1 MKYSIDTYPLYK
13 DEKRFAFVV
22 RAKMRMKEP
31 VEVDVLRAAANKA
44 IKRYPYFAVKV
55 EVDESGSYVRV
66 PNDKEI
72 AVLPMGEKT
81 PFLCSKEVN
90 EHLLFLEVD
99 EKDIY
104 FNISH
109 TMCGGRGLQPWI
121 MTTIWQYVADKYGIT
136 PNAPSI
142 RKPGE
147 PLLDGEMDEPALE
160 TLPKEEPI
168 YEYKSKNPKVLIGDY
183 MNGLFNPF
191 MRNNNYRVLTFSQ
204 KEILSFAKGNDS
216 SVAAF
221 FLIAVAKALDK
232 LLPEKAKVIGGE
244 IAHNMSANIGL
255 KNAHCDILSHIHID
269 YTRDQL
275 KMDMEKLGTMTRGQ
289 IILQTDPSVS
299 CKELREKLE
308 LYEKLDSIQ
317 GIKAKRKYMKEH
329 DPSTGKDAKHGTYY
343 VNYTGQ
349 MDWGEV
355 ADYIESYV
363 LIVEGHIMLEV
374 TSVGEKI
381 FVCFMQ
387 ILDNDKYI
395 NAFREVMDELGIS
408 FTMEGPFPKKLPK
421 HQLPG
426 NGL

>member
-22 RAKMRMKEP
+22 RAKLRMTET
-31 VEVDVLRAAANKA
+31 VDIDVLRSAANKA

-66 PNDKEI
+66 PNDKDI
-72 AVLPMGEKT
+72 AVLPMGDKT
-81 PFLCSKEVN
+81 PFLCSEAVN

-99 EKDIY
+99 GRDIY

-121 MTTIWQYVADKYGIT
+121 MTTVWQYVADKYGIV

-147 PLLDGEMDEPALE
+147 PLLDGEMDEPACDM
-160 TLPKEEPI
+160 LPREEPI
-168 YEYKSKNPKVLIGDY
+168 YEYKSKNPKVLIADY

-191 MRNNNYRVLTFSQ
+191 VRNSNYRVLTFSQ

-232 LLPEKAKVIGGE
+232 LLPEKDAVIGGE
-244 IAHNMSANIGL
+244 IAHNMSAIIGL

-269 YTRDQL
+269 YTREQL

-289 IILQTDPSVS
+289 IILQTDPTVS
-299 CKELREKLE
+299 CKELKEKLA
-308 LYEKLDSIQ
+308 LYEALDNIQ
-317 GIKAKRKYMKEH
+317 GIKAKRKYMKQH
-329 DPSTGKDAKHGTYY
+329 DPSTGKDAKHGTYI

-363 LIVEGHIMLEV
+363 LIVEGHVMLEV

-387 ILDNDKYI
+387 ILDTDKYI
-395 NAFREVMDELGIS
+395 NAFREVMNELGIS
-408 FTMEGPFPKKLPK
+408 FTMEGPYPKKLPK
-421 HQLPG
+421 HQLP
-426 NGL
+426 

>member
-22 RAKMRMKEP
+22 RAKLRMTET
-31 VEVDVLRAAANKA
+31 VDIDVLRSAANKA

-66 PNDKEI
+66 PNDKDI
-72 AVLPMGEKT
+72 AVLPMGDKT
-81 PFLCSKEVN
+81 PFLCSKAVN

-99 EKDIY
+99 GRDIY

-121 MTTIWQYVADKYGIT
+121 MTTVWQYVADKYGIV

-147 PLLDGEMDEPALE
+147 PLLDGEMDEPACDM
-160 TLPKEEPI
+160 LPREEPI
-168 YEYKSKNPKVLIGDY
+168 YEYKSKNPKVLIADY

-191 MRNNNYRVLTFSQ
+191 VRNSNYRVLTFSP

-232 LLPEKAKVIGGE
+232 LLPEKDAVIGGE

-269 YTRDQL
+269 YTREQL

-289 IILQTDPSVS
+289 IILQTDPTVS
-299 CKELREKLE
+299 CKELKEKLA
-308 LYEKLDSIQ
+308 LYEALDNIQ
-317 GIKAKRKYMKEH
+317 GIKAKRKYMKQH
-329 DPSTGKDAKHGTYY
+329 DPSTGKDAKHGTYI

-363 LIVEGHIMLEV
+363 LIVEGHVMLEV

-387 ILDNDKYI
+387 ILDTDKYI
-395 NAFREVMDELGIS
+395 NAFREVMNELGIS
-408 FTMEGPFPKKLPK
+408 FTMEGPYPKKLPK
-421 HQLPG
+421 HQLP
-426 NGL
+426 

>member
-22 RAKMRMKEP
+22 RAKLRMTET
-31 VEVDVLRAAANKA
+31 VDIDVLRSAANKA

-66 PNDKEI
+66 PNDKDI
-72 AVLPMGEKT
+72 AVLPMGDKT
-81 PFLCSKEVN
+81 PFLCSEAVN

-99 EKDIY
+99 GRDIY

-121 MTTIWQYVADKYGIT
+121 MTTVWQYVADKYGIV

-147 PLLDGEMDEPALE
+147 PLLDGEMDEPACDM
-160 TLPKEEPI
+160 LPREEPI
-168 YEYKSKNPKVLIGDY
+168 YEYKSKNPKVLIADY

-191 MRNNNYRVLTFSQ
+191 VRNSNYRVLTFSQ

-232 LLPEKAKVIGGE
+232 LLPEKDAVIGGE

-269 YTRDQL
+269 YTREQL

-289 IILQTDPSVS
+289 IILQTDLTVS
-299 CKELREKLE
+299 CKELKEKLA
-308 LYEKLDSIQ
+308 LYEALDNIQ
-317 GIKAKRKYMKEH
+317 GIKAKRKYMKQH
-329 DPSTGKDAKHGTYY
+329 DPSTGKDAKHGTYI

-363 LIVEGHIMLEV
+363 LIVEGHVMLEV
-374 TSVGEKI
+374 TSLGEKI

-387 ILDNDKYI
+387 ILDTDKYI
-395 NAFREVMDELGIS
+395 NAFREVMNELGIS
-408 FTMEGPFPKKLPK
+408 FTMEGPYPKKLPK
-421 HQLPG
+421 HQLP
-426 NGL
+426 

>member
-22 RAKMRMKEP
+22 RAKLRMTET
-31 VEVDVLRAAANKA
+31 VDIDVLRSAANKA

-66 PNDKEI
+66 PNDKDI
-72 AVLPMGEKT
+72 AVLPMGDKT
-81 PFLCSKEVN
+81 PFLCSEAVN

-99 EKDIY
+99 GRDIY

-121 MTTIWQYVADKYGIT
+121 MTTVWQYVADKYGIV

-147 PLLDGEMDEPALE
+147 PLLDGEMDEPACDM
-160 TLPKEEPI
+160 LPREEPI
-168 YEYKSKNPKVLIGDY
+168 YEYKSKNPKVLIADY

-191 MRNNNYRVLTFSQ
+191 VRNSNYRVLTFLQ

-232 LLPEKAKVIGGE
+232 LLPEKDAVIGGE

-289 IILQTDPSVS
+289 IILQTDPTVS
-299 CKELREKLE
+299 CKELKEKLA
-308 LYEKLDSIQ
+308 LYEALDNIQ
-317 GIKAKRKYMKEH
+317 GIKAKRKYMKQH
-329 DPSTGKDAKHGTYY
+329 DPSTGKDAKHGTYI

-363 LIVEGHIMLEV
+363 LIVEGHVMLEV

-387 ILDNDKYI
+387 ILDTDKYI
-395 NAFREVMDELGIS
+395 NAFREVMNELGIS
-408 FTMEGPFPKKLPK
+408 FAMEGPYPKKLPK
-421 HQLPG
+421 HQLP
-426 NGL
+426 

>member
-55 EVDESGSYVRV
+55 EVDESGAYVRV

-255 KNAHCDILSHIHID
+255 KNAHCP
-269 YTRDQL
+269 Y
-275 KMDMEKLGTMTRGQ
+275 
-289 IILQTDPSVS
+289 
-299 CKELREKLE
+299 
-308 LYEKLDSIQ
+308 
-317 GIKAKRKYMKEH
+317 
-329 DPSTGKDAKHGTYY
+329 
-343 VNYTGQ
+343 
-349 MDWGEV
+349 
-355 ADYIESYV
+355 
-363 LIVEGHIMLEV
+363 
-374 TSVGEKI
+374 
-381 FVCFMQ
+381 
-387 ILDNDKYI
+387 
-395 NAFREVMDELGIS
+395 
-408 FTMEGPFPKKLPK
+408 
-421 HQLPG
+421 
-426 NGL
+426 

>member
-22 RAKMRMKEP
+22 RAKLRMTET
-31 VEVDVLRAAANKA
+31 VDIDVLRSAANKA
-44 IKRYPYFAVKV
+44 IKRYPYYAVKV
-55 EVDESGSYVRV
+55 EVDESGSYVRR
-66 PNDKEI
+66 PNDKDI

-81 PFLCSKEVN
+81 PFLCSKAVN

-99 EKDIY
+99 GRDIY

-121 MTTIWQYVADKYGIT
+121 MTTVWQYVADKYGIV

-147 PLLDGEMDEPALE
+147 PLLDGETDEP
-160 TLPKEEPI
+160 TLDMLPREEPI

-191 MRNNNYRVLTFSQ
+191 VRNSNYRVLTFSQ

-232 LLPEKAKVIGGE
+232 LLPEKDTVIGGE

-299 CKELREKLE
+299 CKELKEKLA
-308 LYEKLDSIQ
+308 LYEAIDNIQ
-317 GIKAKRKYMKEH
+317 GIKAKRKYMKQH
-329 DPSTGKDAKHGTYY
+329 DPSTGKNAKHGTYY

-363 LIVEGHIMLEV
+363 LIVEGHVMLEV
-374 TSVGEKI
+374 TSVGEKR

-387 ILDNDKYI
+387 IPWI
-395 NAFREVMDELGIS
+395 RPAS
-408 FTMEGPFPKKLPK
+408 
-421 HQLPG
+421 
-426 NGL
+426 

>member
-22 RAKMRMKEP
+22 RAKLRMTET
-31 VEVDVLRAAANKA
+31 VDIDVLRSAANKA

-66 PNDKEI
+66 PNDRDI
-72 AVLPMGEKT
+72 AVLPMGDKT
-81 PFLCSKEVN
+81 PFLGSKAVN

-99 EKDIY
+99 GRDIY

-121 MTTIWQYVADKYGIT
+121 MTTVWQYVADKYGIV
-136 PNAPSI
+136 PHAPSI

-147 PLLDGEMDEPALE
+147 PLLDGETDEPAWDM
-160 TLPKEEPI
+160 LPREEPI
-168 YEYKSKNPKVLIGDY
+168 YEYKSKNPKVLIADY

-191 MRNNNYRVLTFSQ
+191 ARNSNYRVLTFSQ

-232 LLPEKAKVIGGE
+232 LLPEKDAVIGGE

-269 YTRDQL
+269 YTREQL

-289 IILQTDPSVS
+289 IILQTDPTVS
-299 CKELREKLE
+299 CKELKEKLA
-308 LYEKLDSIQ
+308 LYEALDNIQ

-329 DPSTGKDAKHGTYY
+329 DPSTGKDAKHGTYI

-363 LIVEGHIMLEV
+363 LIVEGHVMLEV

-387 ILDNDKYI
+387 ILDTDKYI
-395 NAFREVMDELGIS
+395 NAFRDVLNELGVS

-421 HQLPG
+421 HQLP
-426 NGL
+426 

>member
-22 RAKMRMKEP
+22 RAKLRMTET
-31 VEVDVLRAAANKA
+31 VDIDVLRSAANKA

-66 PNDKEI
+66 PNDKDI
-72 AVLPMGEKT
+72 AVLPMGDKT
-81 PFLCSKEVN
+81 PFLCSEAVN

-99 EKDIY
+99 GRDIY

-121 MTTIWQYVADKYGIT
+121 MTTVWQYVADKYGIV

-147 PLLDGEMDEPALE
+147 PLLDGEMDEPACDM
-160 TLPKEEPI
+160 LPREEPI
-168 YEYKSKNPKVLIGDY
+168 YEYKSKNPKVLIADY

-191 MRNNNYRVLTFSQ
+191 VRNSNYRVLTFSQ

-232 LLPEKAKVIGGE
+232 LLPEKDAVIGGE
-244 IAHNMSANIGL
+244 IAHNMSAIIGL

-269 YTRDQL
+269 YTREQL

-289 IILQTDPSVS
+289 IILQTDPTVS
-299 CKELREKLE
+299 CKELKEKLA
-308 LYEKLDSIQ
+308 LYEALDNIQ
-317 GIKAKRKYMKEH
+317 GIKAKRKYMKQH
-329 DPSTGKDAKHGTYY
+329 DPSTGKDAKHGTYI

-363 LIVEGHIMLEV
+363 LIVEGHVMLEV
-374 TSVGEKI
+374 TSLGEKI

-387 ILDNDKYI
+387 ILDTDKYI
-395 NAFREVMDELGIS
+395 NAFREVMNELGIS
-408 FTMEGPFPKKLPK
+408 FTMEGPYPKKLPK
-421 HQLPG
+421 HQLP
-426 NGL
+426 

>member
-22 RAKMRMKEP
+22 RAKLRMTET
-31 VEVDVLRAAANKA
+31 VDIDVLRSAANKA

-66 PNDKEI
+66 PNDKDI
-72 AVLPMGEKT
+72 AVLPMGDKT
-81 PFLCSKEVN
+81 PFLCSKAVN

-99 EKDIY
+99 GRDIY

-121 MTTIWQYVADKYGIT
+121 MTTVWQYVADKYGIV

-147 PLLDGEMDEPALE
+147 PLLDGEMDEPACDM
-160 TLPKEEPI
+160 LPREEPI
-168 YEYKSKNPKVLIGDY
+168 YEYKSKNPKVLIVDY

-191 MRNNNYRVLTFSQ
+191 VRNSNYRVLTFSP

-232 LLPEKAKVIGGE
+232 LLPEKDAVIGGE

-269 YTRDQL
+269 YTREQL

-289 IILQTDPSVS
+289 IILQTDPTVS
-299 CKELREKLE
+299 CKELKEKLA
-308 LYEKLDSIQ
+308 LYEALDNIQ
-317 GIKAKRKYMKEH
+317 GIKAKRKYMKQH
-329 DPSTGKDAKHGTYY
+329 DLSTGKGAKHGTYI

-363 LIVEGHIMLEV
+363 LIVEGHVMLEV

-387 ILDNDKYI
+387 ILDTDKYI
-395 NAFREVMDELGIS
+395 NAFREVMNELGIS
-408 FTMEGPFPKKLPK
+408 FTMEGPYPKKLPK
-421 HQLPG
+421 HQLP
-426 NGL
+426 

>member
-22 RAKMRMKEP
+22 RAKVRMKDP
-31 VEVDVLRAAANKA
+31 VDIDILRASANRA

-55 EVDESGSYVRV
+55 EVDETGAYRRV
-66 PNDKEI
+66 PNGMEI

-81 PFLCSKEVN
+81 PLLGSKEVN
-90 EHLLFLEVD
+90 GHLLFLEAD
-99 EKDIY
+99 GKDIY

-121 MTTIWQYVADKYGIT
+121 MTTVWQYVADKYGIT
-136 PNAPSI
+136 PHAPAI
-142 RKPGE
+142 RKPDE
-147 PLLDGEMDEPALE
+147 PLLDGETDEPTLDM
-160 TLPKEEPI
+160 LPKEPPI
-168 YEYKSKNPKVLIGDY
+168 YEYRSKNPKVLIGDY
-183 MNGLFNPF
+183 MNGLLNPF
-191 MRNNNYRVLTFSQ
+191 ARNDNYRVLTFSQ
-204 KEILSFAKGNDS
+204 QEILAFAKGNDS

-232 LLPEKAKVIGGE
+232 LLPKKAAVIGGE
-244 IAHNMSANIGL
+244 IAHNMAANIGL
-255 KNAHCDILSHIHID
+255 KNAHCDIMSHVHID
-269 YTRDQL
+269 YTRQQL
-275 KMDMEKLGTMTRGQ
+275 KMNMEKLGTMTRGQ

-299 CKELREKLE
+299 CVELRKKLE
-308 LYEKLDSIQ
+308 LCEKLDSVQ
-317 GIKAKRKYMKEH
+317 GIKAKRKYMKAN
-329 DPSTGKDAKHGTYY
+329 DLSTGKDAKHGTYI

-363 LIVEGHIMLEV
+363 LIVEGHVMLEV
-374 TSVGEKI
+374 TSAGDRI

-387 ILDNDKYI
+387 ILDTDKYI
-395 NAFREVMDELGIS
+395 NAFREVMNELGIS

-426 NGL
+426 N

>member
-22 RAKMRMKEP
+22 RAKLRMTET
-31 VEVDVLRAAANKA
+31 VDIDVLRSAANKA

-66 PNDKEI
+66 PNDKDI
-72 AVLPMGEKT
+72 AVLPMGDKT
-81 PFLCSKEVN
+81 PFLCSKAVN

-99 EKDIY
+99 GRDIY

-121 MTTIWQYVADKYGIT
+121 MTTVWQYVADKYGIV

-147 PLLDGEMDEPALE
+147 PLLDGEMDEPACDM
-160 TLPKEEPI
+160 LPREEPI
-168 YEYKSKNPKVLIGDY
+168 YEYKSKNPKVLIADY

-191 MRNNNYRVLTFSQ
+191 VRNSNYRVLTFSQ

-232 LLPEKAKVIGGE
+232 LLPEKDAVIGGE

-269 YTRDQL
+269 YTREQL

-289 IILQTDPSVS
+289 IILQTDPTVS
-299 CKELREKLE
+299 CKELKEKLA
-308 LYEKLDSIQ
+308 LYEALDNIQ
-317 GIKAKRKYMKEH
+317 GIKAKRKYMKQH
-329 DPSTGKDAKHGTYY
+329 DPSTGKDAKHGTYI

-363 LIVEGHIMLEV
+363 LIVEGHVMLEV

-387 ILDNDKYI
+387 ILDTDKYI
-395 NAFREVMDELGIS
+395 NAFRDVLNELGIS

-421 HQLPG
+421 HQLP
-426 NGL
+426 

>member
-22 RAKMRMKEP
+22 RAKLRMTET
-31 VEVDVLRAAANKA
+31 VDIDVLRSAANKA

-66 PNDKEI
+66 PNDKDI
-72 AVLPMGEKT
+72 AVLPMGDKT
-81 PFLCSKEVN
+81 PFLCSKAVN

-99 EKDIY
+99 GRDIY

-121 MTTIWQYVADKYGIT
+121 MTTVWQYVADKYGIV

-147 PLLDGEMDEPALE
+147 PLLDGEMDEPACDM
-160 TLPKEEPI
+160 LPREEPI
-168 YEYKSKNPKVLIGDY
+168 YEYKSKNPKVLIADY

-191 MRNNNYRVLTFSQ
+191 VRNSNYRVLTFSQ

-232 LLPEKAKVIGGE
+232 LLPEKDAVIGGE

-269 YTRDQL
+269 YTREQL

-289 IILQTDPSVS
+289 IILQTDPTVS
-299 CKELREKLE
+299 CKELKEKLA
-308 LYEKLDSIQ
+308 LYEALDNIQ
-317 GIKAKRKYMKEH
+317 GIKAKRKYMKQH
-329 DPSTGKDAKHGTYY
+329 DPSTGKDAKHGTYI

-374 TSVGEKI
+374 TSLGEKI

-387 ILDNDKYI
+387 ILDTDKYI
-395 NAFREVMDELGIS
+395 NAFREVMNELGIS
-408 FTMEGPFPKKLPK
+408 FTMEGPYPKKLPK
-421 HQLPG
+421 HQLP
-426 NGL
+426 

>member
-22 RAKMRMKEP
+22 RAKLRMTEA
-31 VEVDVLRAAANKA
+31 VDIDVLRSAANKA

-55 EVDESGSYVRV
+55 EVDESGSYVRR
-66 PNDKEI
+66 PNDKDI
-72 AVLPMGEKT
+72 AVLPMGDKA
-81 PFLCSKEVN
+81 PFLCSKAVN

-99 EKDIY
+99 GRDIY

-121 MTTIWQYVADKYGIT
+121 MTTVWQYVADKYGIV
-136 PNAPSI
+136 PHAPSI

-147 PLLDGEMDEPALE
+147 PLLDGEMDEP
-160 TLPKEEPI
+160 TLDMFPREEPI

-191 MRNNNYRVLTFSQ
+191 ARNSNYRVLTFSQ

-232 LLPEKAKVIGGE
+232 LLPEKDAVIGGE

-269 YTRDQL
+269 YTREQL

-289 IILQTDPSVS
+289 IILQTDPTVS
-299 CKELREKLE
+299 CKELKEKLA
-308 LYEKLDSIQ
+308 LYEALDNIQ
-317 GIKAKRKYMKEH
+317 GIKAKRKYMKQH
-329 DPSTGKDAKHGTYY
+329 DPSTGKDAKHGTYI

-363 LIVEGHIMLEV
+363 LIVEGHVMLEV

-387 ILDNDKYI
+387 ILDTDKYI
-395 NAFREVMDELGIS
+395 NAFRDVLNELGIS

-421 HQLPG
+421 HQLP
-426 NGL
+426 

>member
-1 MKYSIDTYPLYK
+1 MTETVDI
-13 DEKRFAFVV
+13 
-22 RAKMRMKEP
+22 
-31 VEVDVLRAAANKA
+31 DVLRSAANKA

-66 PNDKEI
+66 PNDKDI
-72 AVLPMGEKT
+72 AVLPMGDKT
-81 PFLCSKEVN
+81 PFLCSKAVN

-99 EKDIY
+99 GRDIY

-109 TMCGGRGLQPWI
+109 TMGGGRGLQPWI
-121 MTTIWQYVADKYGIT
+121 MTTVWQYVADKYGIV

-147 PLLDGEMDEPALE
+147 PLLDGEMDEPACDM
-160 TLPKEEPI
+160 LPREEPI
-168 YEYKSKNPKVLIGDY
+168 YEYKSKNPKVLIADY

-191 MRNNNYRVLTFSQ
+191 VRNSNYRVLTFSQ

-232 LLPEKAKVIGGE
+232 LLPEKDAVIGGE

-269 YTRDQL
+269 YTREQL

-289 IILQTDPSVS
+289 IILQTDPTVS
-299 CKELREKLE
+299 CKELKEKLA
-308 LYEKLDSIQ
+308 LYEALDNIQ
-317 GIKAKRKYMKEH
+317 GIKAKRKYMKQH

-363 LIVEGHIMLEV
+363 LIVEGHVMLEV

-387 ILDNDKYI
+387 ILDTDKYI
-395 NAFREVMDELGIS
+395 NAFRDVLNELGIS

-421 HQLPG
+421 HQLP
-426 NGL
+426 

>member
-22 RAKMRMKEP
+22 RAKLRMKDS
-31 VEVDVLRAAANKA
+31 VDIDVLRSAANKA

-66 PNDKEI
+66 PNDKDI
-72 AVLPMGEKT
+72 AVLPMGDKT
-81 PFLCSKEVN
+81 PFLCSKAVN

-99 EKDIY
+99 GRDIY

-121 MTTIWQYVADKYGIT
+121 MTTVWQYVADKYGIV

-147 PLLDGEMDEPALE
+147 PLLDGETDEP
-160 TLPKEEPI
+160 TLDMLPREEPI
-168 YEYKSKNPKVLIGDY
+168 YEYKSKNPKVLIADY

-191 MRNNNYRVLTFSQ
+191 VRNSNYRVLTFSQ

-232 LLPEKAKVIGGE
+232 LLPEKDAVIGGE

-269 YTRDQL
+269 YTREQL

-289 IILQTDPSVS
+289 IILQTDPTVS
-299 CKELREKLE
+299 CKELKEKLA
-308 LYEKLDSIQ
+308 LYEALDNIQ
-317 GIKAKRKYMKEH
+317 GIKAKRKYMKQH
-329 DPSTGKDAKHGTYY
+329 DPSTGKDAKHGTYI

-363 LIVEGHIMLEV
+363 LIVEGHVMLEV

-387 ILDNDKYI
+387 ILDTDKYI
-395 NAFREVMDELGIS
+395 NAFREVMNELGIS

-421 HQLPG
+421 HQLP
-426 NGL
+426 

>member
-22 RAKMRMKEP
+22 RAKLRMTEA
-31 VEVDVLRAAANKA
+31 VDIDVLRSAANKA

-66 PNDKEI
+66 PNDRDI
-72 AVLPMGEKT
+72 AVLPMGDKT
-81 PFLCSKEVN
+81 PFLGSKAVN

-99 EKDIY
+99 GRDIY

-121 MTTIWQYVADKYGIT
+121 MTTVWQYVADKYGIV
-136 PNAPSI
+136 PHAPSI

-147 PLLDGEMDEPALE
+147 PLLDGEMDEPGLD
-160 TLPKEEPI
+160 TLPKGEPI

-183 MNGLFNPF
+183 INGLFNPF
-191 MRNNNYRVLTFSQ
+191 ARNSNYRVLTFSQ

-232 LLPEKAKVIGGE
+232 LLPEKDAVIGGE

-269 YTRDQL
+269 YTREQL

-289 IILQTDPSVS
+289 IILQTDPTVS
-299 CKELREKLE
+299 CKELKEKLA
-308 LYEKLDSIQ
+308 LYEALDNIQ

-329 DPSTGKDAKHGTYY
+329 DPSTGKDAKHGTYI

-363 LIVEGHIMLEV
+363 LIVEGHVMLEV

-387 ILDNDKYI
+387 ILDTDKYI
-395 NAFREVMDELGIS
+395 NAFRDVLNELGIS

-421 HQLPG
+421 HQLP
-426 NGL
+426 

>member
-22 RAKMRMKEP
+22 RAKLRMTET
-31 VEVDVLRAAANKA
+31 VDIDVLRSAANKA

-66 PNDKEI
+66 PNDKDI
-72 AVLPMGEKT
+72 AVLPMGDKT
-81 PFLCSKEVN
+81 PFLCSKAVN

-99 EKDIY
+99 GRDIY

-121 MTTIWQYVADKYGIT
+121 MTTVWQYVADKYGIV

-147 PLLDGEMDEPALE
+147 PLLDGEMDEPACDM
-160 TLPKEEPI
+160 LPREEPI
-168 YEYKSKNPKVLIGDY
+168 YEYKSKNPKVLIADY

-191 MRNNNYRVLTFSQ
+191 VRNSNYRVLTFSQ

-232 LLPEKAKVIGGE
+232 LLPEKDAVIGGE

-289 IILQTDPSVS
+289 IILQTDPTVS
-299 CKELREKLE
+299 SKELKEKLA
-308 LYEKLDSIQ
+308 LYEALDNIQ
-317 GIKAKRKYMKEH
+317 GIKAKRKYMKQH
-329 DPSTGKDAKHGTYY
+329 DPSTGKDAKHGTYI

-363 LIVEGHIMLEV
+363 LIVEGHVMLEV

-387 ILDNDKYI
+387 ILDTDKYI
-395 NAFREVMDELGIS
+395 NAFREVMNELGIS
-408 FTMEGPFPKKLPK
+408 FTMEGPYPKKLPK
-421 HQLPG
+421 HQLP
-426 NGL
+426 

>member
-22 RAKMRMKEP
+22 RAKLRMTET
-31 VEVDVLRAAANKA
+31 VDIDVLRSAANKA

-66 PNDKEI
+66 PNDKDI
-72 AVLPMGEKT
+72 AVLPMGDKT
-81 PFLCSKEVN
+81 PFLCSEAVN

-99 EKDIY
+99 GRDIY

-121 MTTIWQYVADKYGIT
+121 MTTVWQYVADKYGIV

-147 PLLDGEMDEPALE
+147 PLLDGEMDEPACDM
-160 TLPKEEPI
+160 LPREEPI
-168 YEYKSKNPKVLIGDY
+168 YEYKSKNPKVLIADY

-191 MRNNNYRVLTFSQ
+191 VRNSNYRVLTFSQ

-232 LLPEKAKVIGGE
+232 LLPEKDAVIGGE

-269 YTRDQL
+269 YTREQL

-289 IILQTDPSVS
+289 IILQTDPTVS
-299 CKELREKLE
+299 CKELKEKLA
-308 LYEKLDSIQ
+308 LYEALDNIQ
-317 GIKAKRKYMKEH
+317 GIKAKRKYMKQH
-329 DPSTGKDAKHGTYY
+329 DPSTGKDAKHGTYI

-363 LIVEGHIMLEV
+363 LIVEGHVMLEV

-387 ILDNDKYI
+387 ILDTDKYI
-395 NAFREVMDELGIS
+395 NAFRDVLNELGIS

-421 HQLPG
+421 HQLP
-426 NGL
+426 

>member
-22 RAKMRMKEP
+22 RAKLRMTET
-31 VEVDVLRAAANKA
+31 VDIDVLRSAANKA

-66 PNDKEI
+66 PNDRDI
-72 AVLPMGEKT
+72 AVLPMGDKT
-81 PFLCSKEVN
+81 PFLGSKAVN

-99 EKDIY
+99 GRDIY

-121 MTTIWQYVADKYGIT
+121 MTTVWQYVADKYGIV
-136 PNAPSI
+136 PHAPSI

-147 PLLDGEMDEPALE
+147 PLLDGEMDEPGLD
-160 TLPKEEPI
+160 TLPKGEPI

-183 MNGLFNPF
+183 INGLFNPF
-191 MRNNNYRVLTFSQ
+191 ARNSNYRVLTFSQ

-232 LLPEKAKVIGGE
+232 LLPEKDAVIGGE

-269 YTRDQL
+269 YTREQL

-289 IILQTDPSVS
+289 IILQTDPTVS
-299 CKELREKLE
+299 CKELKEKLA
-308 LYEKLDSIQ
+308 LYEALDNIQ
-317 GIKAKRKYMKEH
+317 GIKAKRKYMKQH
-329 DPSTGKDAKHGTYY
+329 DPSTGKDAKHGTYI

-363 LIVEGHIMLEV
+363 LIVEGHVMLEV

-387 ILDNDKYI
+387 ILDTDKYI
-395 NAFREVMDELGIS
+395 NAFRDVLNELGIS

-421 HQLPG
+421 HQLP
-426 NGL
+426 

>member
-22 RAKMRMKEP
+22 RAKLRMTEA
-31 VEVDVLRAAANKA
+31 VDIDVLRSAANKA

-66 PNDKEI
+66 PNDKDI
-72 AVLPMGEKT
+72 AVLPRGDKT
-81 PFLCSKEVN
+81 PFLCSKAVN

-99 EKDIY
+99 GRDIY

-121 MTTIWQYVADKYGIT
+121 MTTAWQYVADKYGIV

-147 PLLDGEMDEPALE
+147 PLLDGEMDEPGLD
-160 TLPKEEPI
+160 TLPKGEPI

-183 MNGLFNPF
+183 INGLFNPF
-191 MRNNNYRVLTFSQ
+191 ARNSNYRVLTFSQ

-232 LLPEKAKVIGGE
+232 LLPEKDAVIGGE

-269 YTRDQL
+269 YTREQL

-289 IILQTDPSVS
+289 IILQTDPTVS
-299 CKELREKLE
+299 CKELKEKLA
-308 LYEKLDSIQ
+308 LYEALDNIQ

-329 DPSTGKDAKHGTYY
+329 DPSTGKDAKHGTYI

-363 LIVEGHIMLEV
+363 LIVEGHVMLEV

-387 ILDNDKYI
+387 ILDTDKYI
-395 NAFREVMDELGIS
+395 NAFRDVLNELGVS

-421 HQLPG
+421 HQLP
-426 NGL
+426 

>member
-22 RAKMRMKEP
+22 RAKLRMTEA
-31 VEVDVLRAAANKA
+31 VDIDVLRSAANKA

-66 PNDKEI
+66 PNDKDI
-72 AVLPMGEKT
+72 AVLPRGDKT
-81 PFLCSKEVN
+81 PFLCSKAVN

-99 EKDIY
+99 GRDIY

-121 MTTIWQYVADKYGIT
+121 MTTAWQYVADKYGIV

-147 PLLDGEMDEPALE
+147 PLLDGEMDEPGLD
-160 TLPKEEPI
+160 TLPKGEPI

-183 MNGLFNPF
+183 INGLFNPF
-191 MRNNNYRVLTFSQ
+191 ARNSNYRVLTFSQ

-232 LLPEKAKVIGGE
+232 LLPEKDAVIGGE

-269 YTRDQL
+269 YTREQL

-289 IILQTDPSVS
+289 IILQTDPTVS
-299 CKELREKLE
+299 CKELKEKLA
-308 LYEKLDSIQ
+308 LYEALDNIQ
-317 GIKAKRKYMKEH
+317 GIKAKRKYMKQH
-329 DPSTGKDAKHGTYY
+329 DPSTGKDAKHGTYI

-363 LIVEGHIMLEV
+363 LIVEGHVMLEV

-387 ILDNDKYI
+387 ILDTDKYI
-395 NAFREVMDELGIS
+395 NAFRDVLNELGVS

-421 HQLPG
+421 HQLP
-426 NGL
+426 

>member
-22 RAKMRMKEP
+22 RAKVRMKDS
-31 VEVDVLRAAANKA
+31 VDIDVLRSAANKA

-55 EVDESGSYVRV
+55 EVDESGSYVRR
-66 PNDKEI
+66 PNDKDI

-81 PFLCSKEVN
+81 PFLCSKAVN

-99 EKDIY
+99 GRDIY

-121 MTTIWQYVADKYGIT
+121 MTTVWQYVADKYGIV
-136 PNAPSI
+136 PHAPSI

-147 PLLDGEMDEPALE
+147 PLLDGETDEP
-160 TLPKEEPI
+160 TLDMLPREEPI

-191 MRNNNYRVLTFSQ
+191 ARNSNYRVLTFSQ

-232 LLPEKAKVIGGE
+232 LLPEKDAVIGGE

-269 YTRDQL
+269 YTREQL

-289 IILQTDPSVS
+289 IILQTDPTVS
-299 CKELREKLE
+299 CKELKEKLA
-308 LYEKLDSIQ
+308 LYEALDNIQ
-317 GIKAKRKYMKEH
+317 GIKAKRKYMKQH
-329 DPSTGKDAKHGTYY
+329 DPSTGKDAKHGTYI

-363 LIVEGHIMLEV
+363 LIVEGHVMLEV

-387 ILDNDKYI
+387 ILDTDKYI
-395 NAFREVMDELGIS
+395 NAFREVMNELGIS
-408 FTMEGPFPKKLPK
+408 FTMEGPYPKKLPK

>member
-22 RAKMRMKEP
+22 RAKVRMKDS
-31 VEVDVLRAAANKA
+31 VDIVVLRSAANKA

-55 EVDESGSYVRV
+55 EVDESGSYVRR
-66 PNDKEI
+66 PNDKDI

-81 PFLCSKEVN
+81 PFLCSKSVN

-99 EKDIY
+99 GRDIY

-121 MTTIWQYVADKYGIT
+121 MTTVWQYVADKYGIV

-147 PLLDGEMDEPALE
+147 PLLDGEMDGPACDM
-160 TLPKEEPI
+160 LPREEPI

-191 MRNNNYRVLTFSQ
+191 ARNSNYRVLTFSQ

-232 LLPEKAKVIGGE
+232 LLPEKDAVIGGE

-269 YTRDQL
+269 YTREQL

-289 IILQTDPSVS
+289 IILQTDPTVS
-299 CKELREKLE
+299 CKELKEKLA
-308 LYEKLDSIQ
+308 LYEALDNIQ
-317 GIKAKRKYMKEH
+317 GIKAKRKYMKQH
-329 DPSTGKDAKHGTYY
+329 DPSTGKDAKHGTYI

-363 LIVEGHIMLEV
+363 LIVEGHVMLEV

-387 ILDNDKYI
+387 ILDTEKYI
-395 NAFREVMDELGIS
+395 NAFREVMNELGIS

-421 HQLPG
+421 HQLP
-426 NGL
+426 